1 MMNAQEVMAAWRDFA
16 APNDFMLNPDSEHV
30 ATVLEGVLTSQQAC
44 GLRLCP
50 CRLRDNSRERDLELL
65 CPCNF
70 RRHDSWREE
79 GRCWCGL
86 FLRRE

>member
-1 MMNAQEVMAAWRDFA
+1 MNAEEVMAAWGNFA
-16 APNDFMLNPDSEHV
+16 APNDFMLNPDREHV
-30 ATVLEGVLTSQQAC
+30 ATVLEGVLASQQAC

-50 CRLRDNSRERDLELL
+50 CRLRDGSRERDLGLL

-70 RRHDSWREE
+70 KRHDSRREE

-86 FLRRE
+86 FVKKE

>member
-1 MMNAQEVMAAWRDFA
+1 MNAQEVMAAWRDFA
-16 APNDFMLNPDSEHV
+16 ASNDFMLNSDSEHV
-30 ATVLEGVLTSQQAC
+30 ATVLEGVLASQQAC

-50 CRLRDNSRERDLELL
+50 CRLRDESRERDLELL

-70 RRHDSWREE
+70 KRHDCWREE

-86 FLRRE
+86 FLKRE

>member
-1 MMNAQEVMAAWRDFA
+1 MEKEEILRVLEAFA
-16 APNDFMLNPDSEHV
+16 EKNDFILNPDKAFLDNVIDS
-30 ATVLEGVLTSQQAC
+30 LTKNERMY

-50 CRLRDNSRERDLELL
+50 CRIRDGSRERDLELL

-70 RRHDSWREE
+70 KTHETWKSQ

-86 FLRRE
+86 FVKRE